1 MEKNY
6 KVPVIA
12 WLKVTD
18 YLQGWLQS
26 ELGAAAMVGEQRVVC
41 VNHLEGVKKVM
52 SMETT
57 EGGTSTRPPLAL
69 SAQTYNCVATGL
81 QIDHDETVAMYGID
95 RETLATYV
103 PIEVPKMCMTQA
115 GVLRPWTLKVSFGH
129 QQAAALQKLL
139 RDEFW
144 KAVAEFDKQYAESLG
159 GKRYPAV
166 DMIEAFCK
174 DTGTSDVYLDAM
186 RREWQ
191 RRVKR
196 ANPAPQTSPSL

>member
-18 YLQGWLQS
+18 YLHGWLQS

-81 QIDHDETVAMYGID
+81 QIAYDETVGMYGIN
-95 RETLATYV
+95 REELKLYV
-103 PIEVPKMCMTQA
+103 PVEVTKMCTTNK
-115 GVLRPWTLKVSFGH
+115 GVLRPWTLSTSFGH
-129 QQAAALQKLL
+129 KQAGELL
-139 RDEFW
+139 RLLREEFW
-144 KAVAEFDKQYAESLG
+144 KAVAQYDRQYAEKKQG
-159 GKRYPAV
+159 RPYPAI
-166 DMIEAFCK
+166 DMIEAFCR
-174 DTGTSDVYLDAM
+174 DTQTSDIYAAPL

-191 RRVKR
+191 RRQKR
-196 ANPAPQTSPSL
+196 IKK

>member
-1 MEKNY
+1 MEKY
-6 KVPVIA
+6 KVPTIA

-26 ELGAAAMVGEQRVVC
+26 ELGAAVMVGDQKVVC
-41 VNHLEGVKKVM
+41 VNHLEGIKKVM
-52 SMETT
+52 AMETV
-57 EGGTSTRPPLAL
+57 EGMTSTRPPLAL

-81 QIDHDETVAMYGID
+81 QIAYDETVGMYGIN
-95 RETLATYV
+95 REELKLYV
-103 PIEVPKMCMTQA
+103 PVEVTKMCTTNK
-115 GVLRPWTLKVSFGH
+115 GVLRPWTLNISFGH

-196 ANPAPQTSPSL
+196 VGSRP